1 MNRDLLRR
9 VTRLEGERHNDAP
22 TSIFTDRAIE
32 GEEGAALLAN
42 WRMLVDSGE
51 AALSGCALVLIDQK
65 IMTDQGWEA
74 EHPHSRL
81 PLVLP
86 LRVLASSRYQVGR
99 RIRSAGLPRPGA
111 AGTGQSHADQGCG
124 RHEAYRS
131 KHRTSSCTTW
141 RLRRSG

>member
-74 EHPHSRL
+74 AHC
-81 PLVLP
+81 
-86 LRVLASSRYQVGR
+86 
-99 RIRSAGLPRPGA
+99 RPEVM
-111 AGTGQSHADQGCG
+111 H
-124 RHEAYRS
+124 
-131 KHRTSSCTTW
+131 
-141 RLRRSG
+141 